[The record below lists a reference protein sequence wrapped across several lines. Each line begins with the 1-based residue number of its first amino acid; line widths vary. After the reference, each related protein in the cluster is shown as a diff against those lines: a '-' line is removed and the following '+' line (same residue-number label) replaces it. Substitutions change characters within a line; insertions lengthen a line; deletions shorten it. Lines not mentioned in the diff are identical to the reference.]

1 MKIINYIYAVLSLVF
16 LNSCEGYLGTKTDL
30 GFIEVP
36 NYSVRDIAY
45 VPIQPAFSGFVY
57 PNDICIG
64 FDELFYI
71 VDAATEQIVCLNES
85 GVEQGR
91 LSVPG

>member
-1 MKIINYIYAVLSLVF
+1 MKKINYICAVLSLVF

-71 VDAATEQIVCLNES
+71 CLLYTSPSPRDVEES
-85 GVEQGR
+85 R
-91 LSVPG
+91 MPSSA